1 VECSETQIVEIF
13 ILWSKIVDLESK
25 KERLVRWRLS
35 ERGDGRLTF
44 NFTFCCPVAR
54 LIPSNIPHLADSV
67 DTKMHTSFTTP
78 TPRDGRDFD
87 SKTLCGV

>member
-67 DTKMHTSFTTP
+67 DTIAHLVHDTNSRRWKRF
-78 TPRDGRDFD
+78 
-87 SKTLCGV
+87 